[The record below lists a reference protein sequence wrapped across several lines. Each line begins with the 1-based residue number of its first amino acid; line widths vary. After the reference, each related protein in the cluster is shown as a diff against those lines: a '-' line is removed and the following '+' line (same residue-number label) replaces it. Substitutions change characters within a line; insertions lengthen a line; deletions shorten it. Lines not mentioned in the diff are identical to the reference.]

1 LKAEQLT
8 AGELLTQQNY
18 IFAFVSYYSLLLLT
32 CSPAQNTPKG
42 NRTPVTG
49 LRTRRPGP
57 LDDGGKAK
65 SKSKTQ
71 KSKKIAA
78 VGIEPTTLG
87 L

>member
-1 LKAEQLT
+1 MLYFSEPLALK
-8 AGELLTQQNY
+8 
-18 IFAFVSYYSLLLLT
+18 
-32 CSPAQNTPKG
+32 NTPKG
-42 NRTPVTG
+42 NRTPVAG

-65 SKSKTQ
+65 PKIKIQ
-71 KSKKIAA
+71 KSKIAA